1 MNDHEDN
8 IMIMMERAKELFF
21 KYSGNRFYM
30 SLNGEEHEYD
40 GYQISE
46 ETEEEWRKE
55 YLDRFSGQKPHG
67 KDALKA
73 YATAVNF
80 LKSSRSDKGCEEYL
94 YYPLRSEWLDDVTVL
109 FMLPISYELAEK
121 WMKKRKL
128 SKEDVKDYLNVF
140 DAFVQKAQ
148 KRSENN
154 TLTRDKDY
162 TLQEFSDPVYLASY
176 TEDLKQRWKK
186 LI

>member
-1 MNDHEDN
+1 MTVIRYRKKPKKNGGKN
-8 IMIMMERAKELFF
+8 IWIDSPVR
-21 KYSGNRFYM
+21 
-30 SLNGEEHEYD
+30 SL
-40 GYQISE
+40 
-46 ETEEEWRKE
+46 TEKM
-55 YLDRFSGQKPHG
+55 
-67 KDALKA
+67 LKA

-80 LKSSRSDKGCEEYL
+80 LKSSRSDKGWEEYL

>member
-1 MNDHEDN
+1 
-8 IMIMMERAKELFF
+8 
-21 KYSGNRFYM
+21 
-30 SLNGEEHEYD
+30 
-40 GYQISE
+40 
-46 ETEEEWRKE
+46 
-55 YLDRFSGQKPHG
+55 
-67 KDALKA
+67 
-73 YATAVNF
+73 
-80 LKSSRSDKGCEEYL
+80 
-94 YYPLRSEWLDDVTVL
+94 
-109 FMLPISYELAEK
+109 MLPISYELAEK